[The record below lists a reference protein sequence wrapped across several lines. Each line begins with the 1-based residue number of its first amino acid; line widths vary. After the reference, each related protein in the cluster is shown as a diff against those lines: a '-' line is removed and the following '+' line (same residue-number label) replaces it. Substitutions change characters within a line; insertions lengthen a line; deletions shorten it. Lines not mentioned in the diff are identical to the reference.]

1 MIRGKLCMGAM
12 VVASGLLF
20 QNPVAAAEVGV
31 TDNEIETILERAHEA
46 GARDAGYVMLRLPL
60 EVQDI
65 FGDWL
70 LENAPDKYR
79 RVMNLMR
86 SMREG
91 KVYDAAW
98 GKRMTGT
105 GPYAGI
111 TGRRF
116 EAAVRRFG
124 FNENRTRL
132 RTDLFTR
139 PVRPG
144 GQMSLF

>member
-1 MIRGKLCMGAM
+1 
-12 VVASGLLF
+12 
-20 QNPVAAAEVGV
+20 
-31 TDNEIETILERAHEA
+31 
-46 GARDAGYVMLRLPL
+46 MLRLPL

-65 FGDWL
+65 FGEWL

-79 RVMNLMR
+79 RVMSLMR

-91 KVYDAAW
+91 KVYDASF

-116 EAAVRRFG
+116 EAAALRLG
-124 FNENRTRL
+124 FNEARTRL
-132 RTDLFTR
+132 RTDLFR
-139 PVRPG
+139 PPVRPG